1 MARLLEIAVAFLAA
15 TASAREA
22 ALSERLLE
30 PCLALCESPTS
41 ATVFTCSNATSPTDA
56 IVRDVCAA

>member
-1 MARLLEIAVAFLAA
+1 MARLLGIAAAFLA
-15 TASAREA
+15 TFVSAREA
-22 ALSERLLE
+22 ALAERLLE
-30 PCLALCESPTS
+30 PCLALCESPTT